1 MVYDSIRKL
10 VAYGVNTGLV
20 EPEDEI
26 YVTNRLLEVM
36 KLDEYEKPEVIEDD
50 APLEEILKD
59 LLDEAYASGV
69 LEDNGIGS
77 RDLFDTKLM
86 GCLVARPSE
95 VIRTFMNHYQKSPV
109 EATDFFYKFSQ
120 DTDYIRRYR
129 ICKDIRWVTK
139 SVYGD
144 IDTPSTFPNRRRIPK
159 PLRQHGWQSRAAIR
173 NVSFARKMRGMRD
186 GWIIPP
192 GKITGSSPSPSMAV
206 SGASSI
212 LLMYITTSTA
222 LFSTA
227 SMYP

>member
-1 MVYDSIRKL
+1 MVYDSIKKL

-36 KLDEYEKPEVIEDD
+36 ELDEYEEPEEIEDD
-50 APLEEILKD
+50 TPLEEILKD

-69 LEDNGIGS
+69 LEDNGIAS

-95 VIRTFMNHYQKSPV
+95 VIRAFMDHYAKSPV

-129 ICKDIRWVTK
+129 ICRDIRWVTK

-144 IDTPSTFPNRRRIPK
+144 IDITINLSKPEKDPQAIAAARLAKQSSYPK
-159 PLRQHGWQSRAAIR
+159 CQLCKENEGYAGRLDHP
-173 NVSFARKMRGMRD
+173 ARENHR
-186 GWIIPP
+186 IIP
-192 GKITGSSPSPSMAV
+192 ITINGGEWGFQYSP
-206 SGASSI
+206 
-212 LLMYITTSTA
+212 
-222 LFSTA
+222 
-227 SMYP
+227 